1 MSHFPF
7 PSLLTFP
14 FIFSLFLFVASFRVT
29 KALFNQ
35 FNGAHSK
42 DKVKHLRDSDS
53 DSPFAP
59 SHQREKSPQLP
70 PLRECSPSPPP
81 LDQPHSSIDATTS
94 ITSYKPLS
102 EPSTRPLLPIED
114 TLVPFADYGSISIP
128 HSRSALPDVAE
139 EDSVDTAVIT
149 HTASPRI
156 DQDPVGRSSC
166 RIGDGSI
173 TTTNGSNDIPKRAA
187 FLFHLPTSSR
197 LNVHRPLQEDV
208 STLSTVVR
216 SQPSHQPR
224 GSMSTAASDSRPDV
238 GSNQNSTQTVETTS
252 TRLVTS
258 PNSAKPAYGDGAS
271 IDRSLRP
278 VIPFS
283 IGSVLP
289 PASWSEGVEEDLL
302 ANLGSHERTR
312 QEALW
317 EIAASEERYDF
328 CPCLLN
334 KIVNCPD
341 MSPSCL
347 R

>member
-7 PSLLTFP
+7 SSLLTFP
-14 FIFSLFLFVASFRVT
+14 FIFSLFLFMASFRVT

-35 FNGAHSK
+35 FNGAHSE
-42 DKVKHLRDSDS
+42 DKVKDLRDSDSDS

-59 SHQREKSPQLP
+59 SHQKENSPQLP
-70 PLRECSPSPPP
+70 LLRDCSPPPPP
-81 LDQPHSSIDATTS
+81 LDQPRRSIDAPTS
-94 ITSYKPLS
+94 ITSYKPLP
-102 EPSTRPLLPIED
+102 EPSTRPLLPIEN
-114 TLVPFADYGSISIP
+114 TLVPFAGYDSISIP
-128 HSRSALPDVAE
+128 HSRTILPGVAE

-149 HTASPRI
+149 HTASPHI
-156 DQDPVGRSSC
+156 DQGPVGRSSC
-166 RIGDGSI
+166 RTGDGSI
-173 TTTNGSNDIPKRAA
+173 TTNNGSDDIPKEVA
-187 FLFHLPTSSR
+187 FFPPSLPSG
-197 LNVHRPLQEDV
+197 LNADRPLPEDA

-216 SQPSHQPR
+216 SS
-224 GSMSTAASDSRPDV
+224 
-238 GSNQNSTQTVETTS
+238 QNSTQNVEATS
-252 TRLVTS
+252 TRSMTS